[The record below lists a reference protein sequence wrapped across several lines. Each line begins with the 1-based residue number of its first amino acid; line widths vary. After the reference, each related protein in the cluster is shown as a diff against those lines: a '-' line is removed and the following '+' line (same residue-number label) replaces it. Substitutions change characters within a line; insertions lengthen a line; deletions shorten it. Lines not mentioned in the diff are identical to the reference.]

1 MSEINPNSYP
11 EKKPDIENLQNKEV
25 TDGTSNALFSA
36 VSEAALDGVRE
47 FDAQQPIVFQN
58 AIHLADGRMLYMTR
72 YFTANAGEV
81 PVGDKMSDIL
91 ICDTPPEGMPV
102 SSMGSQSNNYLNYYF
117 INEGNDGSDART
129 CHIEKHS
136 FSCLNSELL
145 GLVMNNHRAH
155 DMDYEFERQLGL
167 RTVTESEA
175 VDVLMT
181 IVQAT
186 QKNDHNI

>member
-25 TDGTSNALFSA
+25 TDGTLSTLFSA
-36 VSEAALDGVRE
+36 VAELALDGVRE

-58 AIHLADGRMLYMTR
+58 AMRLADGRMLYMTR

-81 PVGDKMSDIL
+81 AVGDKMSDIL
-91 ICDTPPEGMPV
+91 ICDTLPDKKPNSTKGDQP
-102 SSMGSQSNNYLNYYF
+102 NNYLNYYF
-117 INEGNDGSDART
+117 INEGNDGPDAQM

-136 FSCLNSELL
+136 FSCMDSELL
-145 GLVMNNHRAH
+145 GLIMNNHRAH

-175 VDVLMT
+175 IDLLMT
-181 IVQAT
+181 IIHVT
-186 QKNDHNI
+186 QQNNHSI